1 MVQDHLWSARILA
14 DDPAAIERVHQQYYE
29 AGMYASTILCCRQL
43 CMPGLACMQVAH
55 AGADV
60 ATTASYQA
68 SFAGFE
74 RAGFGRSD
82 AEELLR
88 RSVRLADS
96 ARSNFWTRHEAAAS
110 GGAAVPHQ
118 ECTQAWLVGGFL
130 LDFDD
135 SNGQDACIQKTQD
148 RCQSGRGEERGH

>member
-1 MVQDHLWSARILA
+1 MLVRIFGRVDLHHIFACRWCRTTLWSARILA

-74 RAGFGRSD
+74 RGG
-82 AEELLR
+82 LR
-88 RSVRLADS
+88 AL
-96 ARSNFWTRHEAAAS
+96 
-110 GGAAVPHQ
+110 
-118 ECTQAWLVGGFL
+118 
-130 LDFDD
+130 
-135 SNGQDACIQKTQD
+135 
-148 RCQSGRGEERGH
+148 